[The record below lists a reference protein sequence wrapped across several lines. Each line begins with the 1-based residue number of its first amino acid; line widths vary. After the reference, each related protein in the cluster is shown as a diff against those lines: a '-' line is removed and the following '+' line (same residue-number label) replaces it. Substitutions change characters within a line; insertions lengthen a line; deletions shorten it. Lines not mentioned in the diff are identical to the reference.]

1 LSFQP
6 PDSSQGGTNKSLIPK
21 VCRRDPPQ
29 IRLTFSGADHMTSTI
44 SVQRQVLGRGKLAFS
59 TEWLN
64 PTAVRISVR
73 GEIDATNEAELRD
86 YVFRRAANCQILILN
101 LHEVSFF
108 STAGFSALLT
118 IDERCTRAAVNWMVV
133 PSAAVSRVLDICDRE
148 FAIPCGAI

>member
-1 LSFQP
+1 M
-6 PDSSQGGTNKSLIPK
+6 
-21 VCRRDPPQ
+21 V
-29 IRLTFSGADHMTSTI
+29 
-44 SVQRQVLGRGKLAFS
+44 VGRGKLAFS

-64 PTAVRISVR
+64 PEVVRISVQ

-86 YVFRRAANCQILILN
+86 YVFGRAANCKILILN

-118 IDERCTRAAVNWMVV
+118 IDDRCARAAVNWMVV

-148 FAIPCGAI
+148 FTIPCGCV

>member
-1 LSFQP
+1 M
-6 PDSSQGGTNKSLIPK
+6 
-21 VCRRDPPQ
+21 V
-29 IRLTFSGADHMTSTI
+29 
-44 SVQRQVLGRGKLAFS
+44 VGRGKLAFS

-64 PTAVRISVR
+64 PEVVRISVQ

-86 YVFRRAANCQILILN
+86 YVFGRAANCKTLTLN

-118 IDERCTRAAVNWMVV
+118 IDDRCVRAAVNWMVV

-148 FAIPCGAI
+148 FTIPCGCV